1 MTKDYSITMKDSTG
15 RTFELFINGD
25 CIDEALAQGYSLD
38 TACERNETNKLE
50 NAIAEGQ
57 IGADCYQIST
67 TFTN

>member
-1 MTKDYSITMKDSTG
+1 MTKDYSITMKDSAG
-15 RTFELFINGD
+15 RTCELFINGD

>member
-15 RTFELFINGD
+15 RTCELFINGD
-25 CIDEALAQGYSLD
+25 CIDEALAQGYSFD

-57 IGADCYQIST
+57 IGADCHQIST